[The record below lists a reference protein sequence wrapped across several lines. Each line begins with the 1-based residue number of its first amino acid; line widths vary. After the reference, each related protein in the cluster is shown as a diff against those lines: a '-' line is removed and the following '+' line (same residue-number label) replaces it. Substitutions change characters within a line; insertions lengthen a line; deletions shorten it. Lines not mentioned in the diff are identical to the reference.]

1 MKNWQIELLYDGE
14 CPLCLREV
22 NFLRSKDRGR
32 GLVNFVDIAQPD
44 YNPLDH
50 GGVSFEDAMARIHGV
65 RADGTVVKNVAV
77 FREVYEILGIG
88 WLYAPTC
95 WPIIGPLVDRI
106 YDFWADR
113 RLSWTGRSSLAEIL
127 AQRKKG
133 MCATDGCAFPVA
145 SGADLG
151 FCDNDGTPLN

>member
-22 NFLRSKDRGR
+22 NFLRGKDRGR
-32 GLVNFVDIAQPD
+32 GLVNFVDIARPD

-65 RADGTVVKNVAV
+65 RADGSVVKNVAV

-88 WLYAPTC
+88 WLYAPTR

-106 YDFWADR
+106 YDFWSDR
-113 RLSWTGRSSLAEIL
+113 RLSWTGRPSLAEIL
-127 AQRKKG
+127 AQRERG
-133 MCATDGCAFPVA
+133 MCATDGCALTVTSSIEGKP
-145 SGADLG
+145 
-151 FCDNDGTPLN
+151 

>member
-1 MKNWQIELLYDGE
+1 VKNWQIELLYDGE

-65 RADGTVVKNVAV
+65 KADGSVVKNVAV

-88 WLYAPTC
+88 WLYAPTR

-127 AQRKKG
+127 AQREKG
-133 MCATDGCAFPVA
+133 MCAADGCALPVT
-145 SGADLG
+145 SGTEG
-151 FCDNDGTPLN
+151 KP

>member
-44 YNPLDH
+44 YNPQDH
-50 GGVSFEDAMARIHGV
+50 GDVSFEDAMARIHAV
-65 RADGTVVKNVAV
+65 KADGTVIKNVAV
-77 FREVYEILGIG
+77 FREVYQVLGIG
-88 WLYAPTC
+88 WLYAPTR
-95 WPIIGPLVDRI
+95 WPIIGPLVDKI

-113 RLSWTGRSSLAEIL
+113 RLSWTGRPSLAEIL
-127 AQRKKG
+127 AQREKG
-133 MCATDGCAFPVA
+133 MCANGDCALPVA
-145 SGADLG
+145 SGSEA
-151 FCDNDGTPLN
+151 NN